1 MDEYLTKQET
11 ADAFKIKKETLDYLV
26 YTGQIPFFRV
36 GKRSVRFSADR
47 LKEWAREREN
57 VDLKYNKQKSR

>member
-1 MDEYLTKQET
+1 MDLEFLTKEE
-11 ADAFKIKKETLDYLV
+11 AAGALKMKEKALEYLV

-57 VDLKYNKQKSR
+57 IELKYNK

>member
-1 MDEYLTKQET
+1 MDEFLTKQE
-11 ADAFKIKKETLDYLV
+11 AAGALKIKKRTLDYLV

-57 VDLKYNKQKSR
+57 IEVKYKK